1 MQGIGGRRWCI
12 CLWQCK
18 DLGAGDFA
26 GGCGNARNWGQAVVQ
41 LFVAMQGIGGQ
52 AVMQVFV
59 AKQGIDGQAVV
70 QLFVAMQGIGW
81 QAVVQLVESL
91 CYNAE
96 GTLDIVIDITIRTA
110 VWPWFRPGL

>member
-1 MQGIGGRRWCI
+1 MQFVVVMQGIGG
-12 CLWQCK
+12 
-18 DLGAGDFA
+18 LG
-26 GGCGNARNWGQAVVQ
+26 VVQ
-41 LFVAMQGIGGQ
+41 LVVGL
-52 AVMQVFV
+52 
-59 AKQGIDGQAVV
+59 QGIDGQAVV
-70 QLFVAMQGIGW
+70 QFIVAMQGIGW